1 MLLSR
6 RWSGEGV
13 DEVGKDAQTKQILV
27 RVDPRYF
34 RPSEVE

>member
-1 MLLSR
+1 MLLSY

-13 DEVGKDAQTKQILV
+13 EEVGKDAQSGKILV

>member
-1 MLLSR
+1 MVLSH

-13 DEVGKDAQTKQILV
+13 DEIGKNAQTGQTVV